1 MINDIFSWAE
11 QNLFHNELVE
21 KKLVMWSDRS
31 GESGPGKD
39 GLMLAETDVSKA

>member
-1 MINDIFSWAE
+1 MIFFLGAE
-11 QNLFHNELVE
+11 QNPFHNELVE
-21 KKLVMWSDRS
+21 KKLVMWSNRS